1 MKKYYLVGVA
11 TATMLTVANANAEFI
26 VGGDV
31 GVASITAT
39 AKGSANDRGASGS
52 SLGVFGRYMFAP
64 QSSDG
69 GFGVHVGYAD
79 HSADIATAC
88 ANDFSEKCAQLNLEN
103 TIAVLGVSRTAEFGD
118 GWSGVLMAGY
128 SRLKAEFEFEDGTR
142 FAGPDDM
149 FNTNDDIQV
158 GGLKDS
164 ATHGGYK
171 LAAGVQKVFGENASM
186 QASVQ
191 YADYGRETYKFVE
204 GIESKID
211 LKTLGFRI
219 GVAYHF

>member
-11 TATMLTVANANAEFI
+11 TATMLTVANANAEFVI
-26 VGGDV
+26 GGDV
-31 GVASITAT
+31 GVASITGT
-39 AKGSANDRGASGS
+39 AKDDTDDRGASGS

-64 QSSDG
+64 QSSDS

-79 HSADIATAC
+79 HSADIASAC
-88 ANDFSEKCAQLNLEN
+88 DDDSSQKCVQLNLEN
-103 TIAVLGVSRTAEFGD
+103 TIDVLGVYRTAEFGS
-118 GWSGVLMAGY
+118 GWSGMLMAGY
-128 SRLKAEFEFEDGTR
+128 SRLKGEFEFEDGVTISV
-142 FAGPDDM
+142 AGG
-149 FNTNDDIQV
+149 DDIAV

-171 LAAGVQKVFGENASM
+171 LAAGVQKVFQENVSM

-191 YADYGRETYKFVE
+191 YADYGRETYE
-204 GIESKID
+204 IAGLESKID

>member
-11 TATMLTVANANAEFI
+11 TATMLTVANANAEFV

-31 GVASITAT
+31 GVASITGT
-39 AKGSANDRGASGS
+39 IEDDKDDYGASGT

-79 HSADIATAC
+79 RSADIAAACTA
-88 ANDFSEKCAQLNLEN
+88 DTSEKCSQLNLEN
-103 TIAVLGVSRTAEFGD
+103 TIDVLGVYRTAEFGS

-128 SRLKAEFEFEDGTR
+128 SRLKAEFEFEDGVVL
-142 FAGPDDM
+142 FGP
-149 FNTNDDIQV
+149 NGVLGGGDDIDI

-171 LAAGVQKVFGENASM
+171 LAAGVQKVFQENVSM

-191 YADYGRETYKFVE
+191 YADYGRETYEIAGVE
-204 GIESKID
+204 GKID
-211 LKTLGFRI
+211 LKTIGFRI